1 MDLVLGGLRVAGTG
15 AALWGSLLSLSVGSF
30 AAEVL
35 LLGYLSLTPW
45 LSLGGA
51 VGLGAAVWDLVG
63 LCVVV
68 VGGCLVVVVVVL
80 VVLVVVGLV
89 VVVTLV
95 VVVVTVVVARVV
107 DACTVV
113 LVVVAAVVVVFLA
126 GCCTTA
132 IPTEP
137 PNIKKNLK
145 KD

>member
-15 AALWGSLLSLSVGSF
+15 AALWGSLLSLSLGSF
-30 AAEVL
+30 AAEVV

-45 LSLGGA
+45 LSLEGA

-63 LCVVV
+63 LSVV
-68 VGGCLVVVVVVL
+68 VVVVVVL

-95 VVVVTVVVARVV
+95 VVVVTAVVARVV

-137 PNIKKNLK
+137 QT
-145 KD
+145 

>member
-15 AALWGSLLSLSVGSF
+15 AAPWGSLLLLPLGSL
-30 AAEVL
+30 AAGVVL
-35 LLGYLSLTPW
+35 LAYLCLTPW

-51 VGLGAAVWDLVG
+51 VGLVAAVWDLVG

-68 VGGCLVVVVVVL
+68 VVGCSVVVVVL

-95 VVVVTVVVARVV
+95 VVVVTVVVARVD
-107 DACTVV
+107 DACRVV
-113 LVVVAAVVVVFLA
+113 LVVVVVVFVVFLA

-132 IPTEP
+132 IPTQP
-137 PNIKKNLK
+137 QT
-145 KD
+145 

>member
-15 AALWGSLLSLSVGSF
+15 AALWGSLLSLSLGSF
-30 AAEVL
+30 AAEVV

-68 VGGCLVVVVVVL
+68 VVVGGCLVV
-80 VVLVVVGLV
+80 VVVGLV

-107 DACTVV
+107 DVCTVV

-137 PNIKKNLK
+137 PNIKKQ
-145 KD
+145 D